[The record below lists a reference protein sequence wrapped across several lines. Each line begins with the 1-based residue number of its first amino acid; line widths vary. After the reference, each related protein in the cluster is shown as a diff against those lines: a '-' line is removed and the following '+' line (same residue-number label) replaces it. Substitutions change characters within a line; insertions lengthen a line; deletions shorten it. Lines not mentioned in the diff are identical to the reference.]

1 MQIQFLLTYI
11 NYACECATLLLLG
24 IRFFDIGKVK
34 LFKYIIG
41 SIALTFVLVLI
52 NELGFKKGYAELFLV
67 ISITTFYVIIFK
79 IKLVYALIVAIFL
92 KQIRFM
98 FSAVIQI
105 VLPGMNIGAA
115 TGSITSII
123 IFALTI
129 VIIRYRITFTY
140 LRSEYIYRK
149 NIEMLTYSSLTL
161 CVFDI
166 IVRTNFINNSILGTL
181 VVAFTCI
188 VMVLVI
194 SVRLEFSR

>member
-1 MQIQFLLTYI
+1 MHIQFLLTYI
-11 NYACECATLLLLG
+11 NYAFECATLLLLG

-41 SIALTFVLVLI
+41 SIALTLILVLI

-67 ISITTFYVIIFK
+67 ISITTVYVIIFK

-98 FSAVIQI
+98 FSAVIQMA
-105 VLPGMNIGAA
+105 LPDMNIGA

-140 LRSEYIYRK
+140 LRSEYIYHK

-161 CVFDI
+161 FVFDI
-166 IVRTNFINNSILGTL
+166 MLRTNFINNSILGTL